1 MFTSN
6 QIEEIRKKLQLEGV
20 KDSALPEAHPLT
32 GKESIAVVQSGQN
45 RKVGLDA
52 FITSI
57 NNWCKADFLNL
68 SKEGHS
74 YTVEEAIAK
83 TSPAK
88 LGQVITFSNK
98 KTGSWSVYQY
108 TGETLEGWNDID
120 NWANILDTADYHF
133 RGYFFNEEL
142 LKKNYPRPQVGDF
155 AFIGTTLEEAVT
167 FTCISAGN
175 WYNTNYPALTFAD
188 KFKAVYSEDFGVF
201 DAELEETLAD
211 RANKDAVGNV
221 IHTYYASNKSLQ
233 ETVSKEAVRAKEAE
247 ETNAKAISD
256 ETKARVSADT
266 TLQGNID
273 KEATRAKQVEQA
285 NADAIKAVKETAD
298 SNTNDISALKETVEA
313 GGSYPYYAFMRVK
326 GSASPKFTKFFGSK
340 DGLYAVLNHFHLGV
354 IKDGKLNKAA
364 AGARLTLS
372 DTGEEIKIDGT
383 DGDVCIYVDTPIYML
398 RATVTIDDVKYNALG
413 LGLSPFVIGDR
424 QAKKIDPF
432 FFSADYTVNAKL
444 EGDTLTKAYCIYNEN
459 VAGSYTAKNDSNT
472 FFEQDLKP
480 NGNGYPSVSVSA
492 LQNGEY
498 ARNKNTDVNSNSPY
512 MGLWYDWYEILMIAM
527 YGEIGTLDFCT
538 ESLFGY
544 GCTSQWFSG
553 TNNTSTVSRSEF
565 PTKIS
570 SIRFADKDGAN
581 VFWGNL
587 MSQSLQI
594 GETGTKKYNV
604 EGITATNYYSFL
616 PELIHNRIIDN
627 VIKNNLTDY
636 VDDNDAVFTDL
647 GAAVITDGSINV
659 NDGTGMTEGQYY
671 IKIMNVPNCKGIKDG
686 VQTAVIDL
694 YVKLTIKD
702 NVYYSYKVTDLSG
715 GTAIFKFS
723 LPVYRGV
730 CWFKGVAAQVEGFYY
745 RQVNDDGTPKMEY
758 WSADDIQNAPVIK
771 LNTKFY
777 DDDALTGALKGMTK
791 KFETTVGDF
800 WSKDMDYDMNIHNYE
815 ASGAGQHS
823 YECGRSTHSTSW
835 GASYSEA
842 NGILKQGH
850 SCVNASMFGCSAFSP
865 LASRM
870 LSASYAFG
878 LSYDD
883 YAGALAGSLQQ

>member
-98 KTGSWSVYQY
+98 KTGSWSIYQY

-298 SNTNDISALKETVEA
+298 STKSITDAYFTEKKEFYDVIREEDVVLRTRDYKVDATTLEW
-313 GGSYPYYAFMRVK
+313 VK
-326 GSASPKFTKFFGSK
+326 
-340 DGLYAVLNHFHLGV
+340 L
-354 IKDGKLNKAA
+354 
-364 AGARLTLS
+364 
-372 DTGEEIKIDGT
+372 
-383 DGDVCIYVDTPIYML
+383 DTPAARDTIIIKL
-398 RATVTIDDVKYNALG
+398 RN
-413 LGLSPFVIGDR
+413 
-424 QAKKIDPF
+424 AKKIIGNTYVGNMYVCKEYTDETPSQIKKIDSPQTAF
-432 FFSADYTVNAKL
+432 NVEDYN
-444 EGDTLTKAYCIYNEN
+444 YCILSGYSSWNAN
-459 VAGSYTAKNDSNT
+459 IGDSIYGQPADWDYGVYPIIEMTQAEYDSQASKDNASIVPYLMQYMIT
-472 FFEQDLKP
+472 GERVYP
-480 NGNGYPSVSVSA
+480 NYVT
-492 LQNGEY
+492 LQN
-498 ARNKNTDVNSNSPY
+498 KNGSR
-512 MGLWYDWYEILMIAM
+512 DWSIRWGA
-527 YGEIGTLDFCT
+527 IGTLVRNLYLINNI
-538 ESLFGY
+538 SFGVA
-544 GCTSQWFSG
+544 CNPRLET
-553 TNNTSTVSRSEF
+553 
-565 PTKIS
+565 
-570 SIRFADKDGAN
+570 
-581 VFWGNL
+581 
-587 MSQSLQI
+587 LQI
-594 GETGTKKYNV
+594 ENHVGGAVGSNKNLKKVWIKN
-604 EGITATNYYSFL
+604 ITA
-616 PELIHNRIIDN
+616 
-627 VIKNNLTDY
+627 
-636 VDDNDAVFTDL
+636 TDL
-647 GAAVITDGSINV
+647 GAFLTFCPALKEIVFEDTDFSSVTKFTDNSTNAVPWLRGNNVLTTITGKVSNIKV
-659 NDGTGMTEGQYY
+659 N
-671 IKIMNVPNCKGIKDG
+671 I
-686 VQTAVIDL
+686 
-694 YVKLTIKD
+694 
-702 NVYYSYKVTDLSG
+702 S
-715 GTAIFKFS
+715 F
-723 LPVYRGV
+723 
-730 CWFKGVAAQVEGFYY
+730 VAAPLT
-745 RQVNDDGTPKMEY
+745 RD
-758 WSADDIQNAPVIK
+758 SALVTINGLAD
-771 LNTKFY
+771 
-777 DDDALTGALKGMTK
+777 LTGSDTQTVTFSSKTKALLTEEDKNLIT
-791 KFETTVGDF
+791 
-800 WSKDMDYDMNIHNYE
+800 SKNW
-815 ASGAGQHS
+815 
-823 YECGRSTHSTSW
+823 T
-835 GASYSEA
+835 
-842 NGILKQGH
+842 
-850 SCVNASMFGCSAFSP
+850 
-865 LASRM
+865 LA
-870 LSASYAFG
+870 
-878 LSYDD
+878 
-883 YAGALAGSLQQ
+883 

>member
-98 KTGSWSVYQY
+98 KTGSWSIYQY

-273 KEATRAKQVEQA
+273 KEATRAKQAEQA

-298 SNTNDISALKETVEA
+298 STKSITDAYFTEKKEFLDVIREEDVVAIYKDKTINATTNKLEDADNI
-313 GGSYPYYAFMRVK
+313 
-326 GSASPKFTKFFGSK
+326 
-340 DGLYAVLNHFHLGV
+340 GV
-354 IKDGKLNKAA
+354 IIIKLRGNGKLVV
-364 AGARLTLS
+364 GASISYRAFDSLEPDGTLVN
-372 DTGEEIKIDGT
+372 GEE
-383 DGDVCIYVDTPIYML
+383 
-398 RATVTIDDVKYNALG
+398 
-413 LGLSPFVIGDR
+413 
-424 QAKKIDPF
+424 
-432 FFSADYTVNAKL
+432 
-444 EGDTLTKAYCIYNEN
+444 TK
-459 VAGSYTAKNDSNT
+459 
-472 FFEQDLKP
+472 
-480 NGNGYPSVSVSA
+480 SVSA
-492 LQNGEY
+492 TGNFAHLSIQDTGNHNY
-498 ARNKNTDVNSNSPY
+498 VAIKSKVSLYLNY
-512 MGLWYDWYEILMIAM
+512 YDWRVYAFFVVEMTQYEYDSLAPKDDA
-527 YGEIGTLDFCT
+527 EIVPYQIDWQVNGSNIYPNNIPKTQYKISGWTGMNGTNARHLSVQLDNIKDFCVSYNPRLETLDIYGTTSNIAFFYLISNP
-538 ESLFGY
+538 SLEY
-544 GCTSQWFSG
+544 
-553 TNNTSTVSRSEF
+553 
-565 PTKIS
+565 
-570 SIRFADKDGAN
+570 IRFFNAFVK
-581 VFWGNL
+581 
-587 MSQSLQI
+587 
-594 GETGTKKYNV
+594 
-604 EGITATNYYSFL
+604 
-616 PELIHNRIIDN
+616 
-627 VIKNNLTDY
+627 NLTY
-636 VDDNDAVFTDL
+636 TCYNCVRLKTIYFDNIDFGGVTFFVGSWSSFSWQCYSLTTIL
-647 GAAVITDGSINV
+647 GSVSNIKVNISFRDSPLTRDSALVIIN
-659 NDGTGMTEGQYY
+659 G
-671 IKIMNVPNCKGIKDG
+671 
-686 VQTAVIDL
+686 L
-694 YVKLTIKD
+694 
-702 NVYYSYKVTDLSG
+702 
-715 GTAIFKFS
+715 
-723 LPVYRGV
+723 
-730 CWFKGVAAQVEGFYY
+730 
-745 RQVNDDGTPKMEY
+745 
-758 WSADDIQNAPVIK
+758 AD
-771 LNTKFY
+771 
-777 DDDALTGALKGMTK
+777 LTGSDTQTVTFSSTTKALLTEEDKNLIT
-791 KFETTVGDF
+791 
-800 WSKDMDYDMNIHNYE
+800 SKNW
-815 ASGAGQHS
+815 
-823 YECGRSTHSTSW
+823 T
-835 GASYSEA
+835 
-842 NGILKQGH
+842 
-850 SCVNASMFGCSAFSP
+850 
-865 LASRM
+865 LA
-870 LSASYAFG
+870 
-878 LSYDD
+878 
-883 YAGALAGSLQQ
+883 